1 MDEFKREADAILS
14 QHKQNMDAAAA
25 RHSGL
30 EQDLA
35 RFRYAADNYNMITG
49 ELMRLSNEIEESA
62 DEKTRVI
69 NQVLWAFVTY
79 AKG

>member
-1 MDEFKREADAILS
+1 MEEFRREADAILE

-25 RHSGL
+25 RHTGL

-49 ELMRLSNEIEESA
+49 ELMRLSNETDDSPDDKKRIIS
-62 DEKTRVI
+62 
-69 NQVLWAFVTY
+69 QLLWSFVSY